1 MQGACEQVRNLLR
14 VKKIVYNCR
23 VLASLL
29 SDFCI
34 SEDVKLMGDAFEND
48 DTEGNDDTVGD
59 DGGFNDPGI
68 SFQPQII
75 TGFQ

>member
-1 MQGACEQVRNLLR
+1 M
-14 VKKIVYNCR
+14 
-23 VLASLL
+23 LASLL
-29 SDFCI
+29 RNFCI
-34 SEDVKLMGDAFEND
+34 FEDVKLMGDAFEND

-75 TGFQ
+75 TGF